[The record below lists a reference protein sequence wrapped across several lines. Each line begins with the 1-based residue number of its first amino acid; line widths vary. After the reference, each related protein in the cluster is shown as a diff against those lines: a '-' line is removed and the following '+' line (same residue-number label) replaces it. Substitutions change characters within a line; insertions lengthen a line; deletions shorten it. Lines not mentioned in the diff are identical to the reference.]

1 MALSS
6 TPIDPRGVR
15 PLTRLTRLSML
26 ALLAGLILVA
36 GCGTPLK
43 PMQMANRMGR
53 ANEKMATAAR
63 KFYKALEPISRGAPP
78 DASLSG
84 AYAECGSAL
93 KAAQS
98 DFTDVLPP
106 YGSAPGADLFEKYRT
121 FLVQQQTVYDQ
132 CITPMFNAAQ
142 DARLDAF
149 GKWQIITPLLAKAN
163 SEEARASGDLNKSHQ
178 EFCKHHFLEPK

>member
-1 MALSS
+1 
-6 TPIDPRGVR
+6 V
-15 PLTRLTRLSML
+15 TRLTRLSMM
-26 ALLAGLILVA
+26 ALLAALILVA

-63 KFYKALEPISRGAPP
+63 NFYKAVQPISKGAPP
-78 DASLSG
+78 DGSLST

-93 KAAQS
+93 KSAQS
-98 DFTDVLPP
+98 EFADVLPP

-121 FLVQQQTVYDQ
+121 FLVQQQTIYDQ

-142 DARLDAF
+142 DSRLDAF
-149 GKWQIITPLLAKAN
+149 GKWQVISPLLAKAS
-163 SEEARASGDLNKSHQ
+163 SEEGRASGELSKSHQ